1 MATRVLIIHRQLVFA
16 VTIKQALE
24 QTGAF
29 DVHPF
34 TKADAALDYLREHPQ
49 DVAVVDFNLPGR
61 SGAKVVQQLRA
72 LQPDLAVIAT
82 PKQPESEA
90 ANLNLQ
96 GMINAPFTARDLIP
110 LLQNAADQQAQI
122 HLPQSVEDSRT
133 SIDPATTHSLGQEKR
148 IRRQQYGTT
157 SLFGEEQPSEVQ
169 DVPAGT
175 HILDSEPVSET
186 PTPTLTE
193 DTPVPPR
200 YESPQQTRLPDDRF
214 DTEARQPT
222 AEQTSSPPSMATR
235 LLDDVLPP
243 DSGTDRLK
251 TRQLDAEPTA
261 PPEDLQ
267 TRDLGLKRTPTPARP
282 TPLSSDTADL
292 SSTRRLPKEE
302 PDLPQTPARFTPL
315 DQVLQSFGFDP
326 PPEEMDTPS
335 VPTKNSDAMRQFL
348 ATGGTEAADTFDD
361 VLGAIEEHPSPRP
374 PKDKRGVDFE
384 GLVQSMRSEDSHRPL
399 PDRQQQLM
407 DFILTTG
414 MDSVLQEIEKT
425 KTGPLKIP
433 PKERVTPPPPPTV
446 PEAPPPVGSS
456 AFEQLAQEEPPL
468 PSLEENGTVSDLL
481 IGIADSNFRDVLSIL
496 QDEDRVEAPPRPKPA
511 APVEPASEEG
521 FDSDFLKTL
530 KPPESSQKP
539 RSAQRFDVPP
549 PQQTPPYATFD
560 FDFDYSDESSEATVA
575 QVVLQTTLDQAA
587 AAEGFSLDQLLTDI
601 EERLHT
607 HQLRIRPLPSWEID
621 TTAFLAVVNKA
632 EAEVREPSFLPD
644 DFSTGEFIPPDL
656 PEFEATEVD
665 SGRTTMAGRSS
676 GETVETY
683 PTDAETTLEPGFIE
697 IEEEHLPAE
706 PATMSVLAD
715 DLWDVVEPEV
725 QPEAVEIQDEMEQAA
740 TAEDSFELAE
750 AEPENLV
757 FMGLD
762 EVPAAV
768 EETPVQA
775 VEAAAEVEEEPPAP
789 EAVDEWAL
797 PGGVPTAAPPA
808 PMVEVDEETRLAQI
822 ALNLTQVSLELSAEA
837 TILTRDNEI
846 IALAGHL
853 SNEDVLELRDT
864 IQNDWS
870 ADAQGARLRFVTL
883 PSSGKEYMLYST
895 LTVDGL
901 VLSMIFTGTT
911 PLRLIRQQG
920 QRLTQ
925 ALQTVPEPT
934 PQPTSLTAEP
944 AAIVEDTLTREA
956 YAFVWLLRDPN
967 QRLNRSIAR
976 SITAGLTIQLQELGW
991 RILNIQANE
1000 NYIYLLAEVP
1010 GEEPAHRI
1018 VRDLK
1023 QRSADIA
1030 YAQDQSF
1037 TPQMLWDDSYLVL
1050 TPGRE
1055 LTLEEIHEFI
1065 NFQQLM

>member
-82 PKQPESEA
+82 PKQPEAEA
-90 ANLNLQ
+90 GNLNLQ
-96 GMINAPFTARDLIP
+96 GMINAPFTARDLVP

-122 HLPQSVEDSRT
+122 HLPQSVEDSRA

-157 SLFGEEQPSEVQ
+157 SLFGEEQPPEIQ
-169 DVPAGT
+169 DMPPGT
-175 HILDSEPVSET
+175 NILESEPTSET
-186 PTPTLTE
+186 PIPVFSE

-200 YESPQQTRLPDDRF
+200 FESPQQTRLLDDPLS
-214 DTEARQPT
+214 TEAGIPT
-222 AEQTSSPPSMATR
+222 AEQPSSPPSMATR
-235 LLDDVLPP
+235 LLDDVSPP
-243 DSGTDRLK
+243 ASGTDRLK
-251 TRQLDAEPTA
+251 TRQLDAEEPP

-267 TRDLGLKRTPTPARP
+267 TRDLGLKRTPAASRPAPP
-282 TPLSSDTADL
+282 TSDTVDL
-292 SSTRRLPKEE
+292 SSTRRLPKESR
-302 PDLPQTPARFTPL
+302 DLPQTPAQFTPL

-348 ATGGTEAADTFDD
+348 ATGGGTEAADTFDD
-361 VLGAIEEHPSPRP
+361 VLGAIEEHPTSRP
-374 PKDKRGVDFE
+374 PKDQRGVDFE
-384 GLVQSMRSEDSHRPL
+384 GLVQSMRSEDPHRPL

-425 KTGPLKIP
+425 KTGPLKVP

-446 PEAPPPVGSS
+446 PEAPPPPEPS
-456 AFEQLAQEEPPL
+456 AFDQLAQEEPPL

-496 QDEDRVEAPPRPKPA
+496 QDEDRGDTPPRPKPA
-511 APVEPASEEG
+511 VSAEPASAE
-521 FDSDFLKTL
+521 FDSDFLNTL
-530 KPPESSQKP
+530 KPPDVKEKP
-539 RSAQRFDVPP
+539 HSTTRFETPP
-549 PQQTPPYATFD
+549 PQTPSYATFD
-560 FDFDYSDESSEATVA
+560 FDFDYNDESGEATVA
-575 QVVLQTTLDQAA
+575 QVVLQTTLDQAT

-601 EERLHT
+601 EDRLNT
-607 HQLRIRPLPSWEID
+607 HQLRIRPLPSWEMD

-632 EAEVREPSFLPD
+632 EAEVREPGFLPD

-656 PEFEATEVD
+656 PEFESPEVD

-676 GETVETY
+676 GDTVETY
-683 PTDAETTLEPGFIE
+683 PTDAETTLEPGYF
-697 IEEEHLPAE
+697 EEEVLPAE

-715 DLWDVVEPEV
+715 ELWDVVEPEAY
-725 QPEAVEIQDEMEQAA
+725 PEAAEFQDEMEQAA
-740 TAEDSFELAE
+740 PPVESEISFDFGE
-750 AEPENLV
+750 AEPENHV

-762 EVPAAV
+762 EVTVEV
-768 EETPVQA
+768 EETPVEP
-775 VEAAAEVEEEPPAP
+775 VEAAAEVEEELSA
-789 EAVDEWAL
+789 ASMDEWAL
-797 PGGVPTAAPPA
+797 PGEIPAEARPA
-808 PMVEVDEETRLAQI
+808 PMAEVDEETRLAQI

-837 TILTRDNEI
+837 TILTRENEI

-853 SNEDVLELRDT
+853 SNEDVLELRGT

-895 LTVDGL
+895 LTAGGL

-925 ALQTVPEPT
+925 ALQSVPEPA
-934 PQPTSLTAEP
+934 PQPTAAAAPTT
-944 AAIVEDTLTREA
+944 AIVEDTLAREA
-956 YAFVWLLRDPN
+956 YAFVWLLRDPKL
-967 QRLNRSIAR
+967 RLNRSIAR
-976 SITAGLTIQLQELGW
+976 SITAGLTIQLQEFDW

>member
-82 PKQPESEA
+82 PKQPEAEA
-90 ANLNLQ
+90 GTLNLQ
-96 GMINAPFTARDLIP
+96 GMINAPFNARDLVP

-122 HLPQSVEDSRT
+122 HLPQSVEDSRA

-157 SLFGEEQPSEVQ
+157 SLFGEEQPPEIQ

-175 HILDSEPVSET
+175 NILDPEPTSDT
-186 PTPTLTE
+186 PIPTLTE

-200 YESPQQTRLPDDRF
+200 FESPQQTRLLDDPSS
-214 DTEARQPT
+214 TEAGVPT
-222 AEQTSSPPSMATR
+222 VEQTSSAPSMATR
-235 LLDDVLPP
+235 LLDDVPP
-243 DSGTDRLK
+243 PESGTDRLK
-251 TRQLDAEPTA
+251 TRQLDAEPPS

-267 TRDLGLKRTPTPARP
+267 TRDLGLKRTPTAARP
-282 TPLSSDTADL
+282 TPPSSDTADL
-292 SSTRRLPKEE
+292 SSTRPLPRESR
-302 PDLPQTPARFTPL
+302 DLPQTPAQFTPL

-326 PPEEMDTPS
+326 PPEETDTPS

-361 VLGAIEEHPSPRP
+361 VLGAIEEHPASRP
-374 PKDKRGVDFE
+374 PKDKRGTDFE
-384 GLVQSMRSEDSHRPL
+384 GLVQSMRSEESHRPL

-425 KTGPLKIP
+425 KTGPLKLP

-446 PEAPPPVGSS
+446 PETPPPLGTS
-456 AFEQLAQEEPPL
+456 AFQQLAQEEPPL

-496 QDEDRVEAPPRPKPA
+496 QDEDRGEAPPRPNKPPPPA
-511 APVEPASEEG
+511 EPASEEG
-521 FDSDFLKTL
+521 FDSDFLNTL
-530 KPPESSQKP
+530 KPPDVKKKP
-539 RSAQRFDVPP
+539 HSTMRFEPSP
-549 PQQTPPYATFD
+549 AETPSYATFD
-560 FDFDYSDESSEATVA
+560 FDFDYQDESGEATVA
-575 QVVLQTTLDQAA
+575 QVVLQTTLDQAT

-601 EERLHT
+601 EERLNT
-607 HQLRIRPLPSWEID
+607 HQLRIRPLPSWEMD

-644 DFSTGEFIPPDL
+644 DFSTGEFVPPDL
-656 PEFEATEVD
+656 PEFESPEVD

-676 GETVETY
+676 GDTVEAY

-697 IEEEHLPAE
+697 EEPLPAE
-706 PATMSVLAD
+706 AATMSVLAD
-715 DLWDVVEPEV
+715 ELWDVVEPEV
-725 QPEAVEIQDEMEQAA
+725 YPELAPAQDEMEEAA
-740 TAEDSFELAE
+740 APIEAEVSFDFSE

-757 FMGLD
+757 FMGL
-762 EVPAAV
+762 EEAPAEI
-768 EETPVQA
+768 EETPVRA
-775 VEAAAEVEEEPPAP
+775 VEAAVEVEEEPAAP
-789 EAVDEWAL
+789 GIDEWAL
-797 PGGVPTAAPPA
+797 PGEVAAEIMPA
-808 PMVEVDEETRLAQI
+808 VMAEVDEETRLAQI

-837 TILTRDNEI
+837 TILTRQNEI

-853 SNEDVLELRDT
+853 SNDDVLELRDT

-870 ADAQGARLRFVTL
+870 TEAQGARLRFVTL

-895 LTVDGL
+895 LTAGDL

-925 ALQTVPEPT
+925 ALQSVPEPA
-934 PQPTSLTAEP
+934 PQPTPP
-944 AAIVEDTLTREA
+944 AIPTTAIVEDTLTREA
-956 YAFVWLLRDPN
+956 YAFVWLLRDSN

-991 RILNIQANE
+991 RIQSIQANE

-1023 QRSADIA
+1023 QRSAEIA

>member
-82 PKQPESEA
+82 PKQPEAEA
-90 ANLNLQ
+90 GNLNLQ
-96 GMINAPFTARDLIP
+96 GMINAPFTARDLVP

-133 SIDPATTHSLGQEKR
+133 AIDPATTHSLGQEKR

-157 SLFGEEQPSEVQ
+157 SLFGEEQPQDVQ

-175 HILDSEPVSET
+175 NILDAEPSSDT
-186 PTPTLTE
+186 PIPTLTE

-200 YESPQQTRLPDDRF
+200 FESPQQTRLDDPF
-214 DTEARQPT
+214 GTEAGMPT
-222 AEQTSSPPSMATR
+222 VEQSSDVPSMATR
-235 LLDDVLPP
+235 LLDDVPP
-243 DSGTDRLK
+243 PESGTDRLK
-251 TRQLDAEPTA
+251 TRQLDAEPPP

-267 TRDLGLKRTPTPARP
+267 TRDLGLKQTPAKPRP
-282 TPLSSDTADL
+282 TPPSSDTVDL
-292 SSTRRLPKEE
+292 SSTRRLPKESR
-302 PDLPQTPARFTPL
+302 DLPQTPAQFTPL
-315 DQVLQSFGFDP
+315 EQVLQSFGFDP

-361 VLGAIEEHPSPRP
+361 VLGAIEEDPTSPT
-374 PKDKRGVDFE
+374 PKDKRGIDFA
-384 GLVQSMRSEDSHRPL
+384 GLVQSMRSEDPHRPL

-425 KTGPLKIP
+425 KTGPLKLP

-446 PEAPPPVGSS
+446 PEAPPPESS
-456 AFEQLAQEEPPL
+456 AFKQLAQEEPPL

-496 QDEDRVEAPPRPKPA
+496 QDEKRGEAPPRPKPT
-511 APVEPASEEG
+511 APAEPASEEG
-521 FDSDFLKTL
+521 FDSDFLNTL
-530 KPPESSQKP
+530 KPPQVEKKP
-539 RSAQRFDVPP
+539 HSTTRFDMPP
-549 PQQTPPYATFD
+549 AQTPSYATFD

-575 QVVLQTTLDQAA
+575 QVVLQTTLDQATA
-587 AAEGFSLDQLLTDI
+587 VEGFSLDQLLTDI
-601 EERLHT
+601 EERLTT
-607 HQLRIRPLPSWEID
+607 HQLRIRPLPSWEMD

-644 DFSTGEFIPPDL
+644 DFSTGEFIPPEL
-656 PEFEATEVD
+656 PEFESPEVD
-665 SGRTTMAGRSS
+665 SGRTTMAGKSS
-676 GETVETY
+676 GDTVEAY

-697 IEEEHLPAE
+697 EEPLPAE

-715 DLWDVVEPEV
+715 ELWDVAEPEV
-725 QPEAVEIQDEMEQAA
+725 YPEVAEAQEEMEPAA
-740 TAEDSFELAE
+740 APAEAEISFDFPE

-757 FMGLD
+757 FTGLD
-762 EVPAAV
+762 EAAAEI
-768 EETPVQA
+768 EETPVQVVGAA
-775 VEAAAEVEEEPPAP
+775 VEVEEEPAAP
-789 EAVDEWAL
+789 SMDEWAL
-797 PGGVPTAAPPA
+797 PSEVHTEAPPPPVA
-808 PMVEVDEETRLAQI
+808 EVDEETRLAQI

-837 TILTRDNEI
+837 TILTRQNEI

-864 IQNDWS
+864 IQNDWN
-870 ADAQGARLRFVTL
+870 ADGQGARLRFVTL

-895 LTVDGL
+895 LTASGL

-925 ALQTVPEPT
+925 ALQAVPEPAPQST
-934 PQPTSLTAEP
+934 PTAAP
-944 AAIVEDTLTREA
+944 VTAIVEDTLAREA
-956 YAFVWLLRDPN
+956 YAFVWLLRDSN

-976 SITAGLTIQLQELGW
+976 SITAGLTIQLQEMSW
-991 RILNIQANE
+991 RILSIQANE

-1055 LTLEEIHEFI
+1055 LTMEEIHEFI

>member
-61 SGAKVVQQLRA
+61 SGAKIVQQLRA

-82 PKQPESEA
+82 PKQPEAEA
-90 ANLNLQ
+90 GTLNLQ
-96 GMINAPFTARDLIP
+96 GMINAPFTARDLVP

-122 HLPQSVEDSRT
+122 HLPQSVEDSRA

-157 SLFGEEQPSEVQ
+157 SLFGEEPPDVQ

-175 HILDSEPVSET
+175 NILEQEPVSDT
-186 PTPTLTE
+186 PIPTLTE

-200 YESPQQTRLPDDRF
+200 FESPQQTRLLDNPF
-214 DTEARQPT
+214 GAEEGVPT
-222 AEQTSSPPSMATR
+222 AEQTSNPPSMATR
-235 LLDDVLPP
+235 LLDDVQPP
-243 DSGTDRLK
+243 ASGTDRLK
-251 TRQLDAEPTA
+251 TRQLEEEP
-261 PPEDLQ
+261 PSLPEDLQ
-267 TRDLGLKRTPTPARP
+267 TRDLGLRQTRTRPRP
-282 TPLSSDTADL
+282 TPPSSDTVDPSA
-292 SSTRRLPKEE
+292 TRRLPKESR
-302 PDLPQTPARFTPL
+302 DLPQTPAQFTPL

-361 VLGAIEEHPSPRP
+361 VLGAIEEHPTSRP
-374 PKDKRGVDFE
+374 PKDQRGVDFE
-384 GLVQSMRSEDSHRPL
+384 GLVQSMRSEDLHRPL

-425 KTGPLKIP
+425 KTGPLKLP
-433 PKERVTPPPPPTV
+433 PKERTATPPPPTV
-446 PEAPPPVGSS
+446 PEGPRSSEPS
-456 AFEQLAQEEPPL
+456 AFDQLAQEEPPL

-496 QDEDRVEAPPRPKPA
+496 QDENRDEAPRRTQPLAPA
-511 APVEPASEEG
+511 ERTVEQG
-521 FDSDFLKTL
+521 FDADFLNTL
-530 KPPESSQKP
+530 KPPEVEKKPSSTT
-539 RSAQRFDVPP
+539 RFDASPT
-549 PQQTPPYATFD
+549 QTPSYATFD
-560 FDFDYSDESSEATVA
+560 FDFDYNDESGEATVA
-575 QVVLQTTLDQAA
+575 QVVLQTTLDQAT

-601 EERLHT
+601 EERLTT
-607 HQLRIRPLPSWEID
+607 HQLRIRPLPSWEMD

-632 EAEVREPSFLPD
+632 EAEVREPSFLSD
-644 DFSTGEFIPPDL
+644 EFSTGEFIPLDL
-656 PEFEATEVD
+656 PEFEATEID
-665 SGRTTMAGRSS
+665 SGRTTIAGKSS
-676 GETVETY
+676 GDTVEAY
-683 PTDAETTLEPGFIE
+683 PTDAETTLEPGYV
-697 IEEEHLPAE
+697 EEEVLPAE
-706 PATMSVLAD
+706 AATMSVLAD
-715 DLWDVVEPEV
+715 ELWDVVEPEV
-725 QPEAVEIQDEMEQAA
+725 FHDIVEAEEEAEPVTPPTEAEI
-740 TAEDSFELAE
+740 SFDLGE
-750 AEPENLV
+750 AEPENHV
-757 FMGLD
+757 FTGLD
-762 EVPAAV
+762 EVPVEV
-768 EETPVQA
+768 EETPVKA
-775 VEAAAEVEEEPPAP
+775 TEAAAEVEEEPVAP
-789 EAVDEWAL
+789 SIDEWAL
-797 PGGVPTAAPPA
+797 PSEVPAEATPT
-808 PMVEVDEETRLAQI
+808 PMAEVDEETRLAQI

-837 TILTRDNEI
+837 TILTRQNEI

-864 IQNDWS
+864 IQNDWN
-870 ADAQGARLRFVTL
+870 ADGQGARLRFVTL

-895 LTVDGL
+895 LTTNGL

-925 ALQTVPEPT
+925 ALQAVPEPT
-934 PQPTSLTAEP
+934 PQPIQTAVPTTS
-944 AAIVEDTLTREA
+944 IVEDTLAREV

-991 RILNIQANE
+991 RIVNIQANE

-1010 GEEPAHRI
+1010 GEEPAHQI

-1023 QRSADIA
+1023 QRSAEIA

-1065 NFQQLM
+1065 NFQKLM